1 MTSGPSRGFTL
12 LEILMVLAIA
22 AGAYAVLAASLG
34 GGGASSADLKAGART
49 VAAGLRQA
57 QSTAMSTRRD
67 ALLTLDIETR
77 EFRLTGE
84 ERTFRLPE
92 KLDLQ
97 VYTAQ
102 GEVESDKR
110 ASIRFYP
117 DGSSTGGRVTVA
129 SGERKYLVDVEWLT
143 GRVKILE

>member
-1 MTSGPSRGFTL
+1 MTTGGFTL
-12 LEILMVLAIA
+12 LEILLVLALA
-22 AGAYAVLAASLG
+22 AGAYAILAASIGRG
-34 GGGASSADLKAGART
+34 GSSADLKAGART

-57 QSTAMSTRRD
+57 QSTAMATRRE
-67 ALLTLDIETR
+67 AQMTVDIEAR
-77 EFRLTGE
+77 AFVLTGE

-102 GEVESDKR
+102 GEVETEKR

-117 DGSSTGGRVTVA
+117 DGSSTGGRITVA

-143 GRVKILE
+143 GRVKINE

>member
-12 LEILMVLAIA
+12 LEVLIVLVLA
-22 AGAYAVLAASLG
+22 AGAYAILAASLG
-34 GGGASSADLKAGART
+34 RGGSSADLKAGART

-67 ALLTLDIETR
+67 ALMTLDIEAR

-102 GEVESDKR
+102 GEVESEKR

-129 SGERKYLVDVEWLT
+129 SGERKYFVDVEWLT

>member
-1 MTSGPSRGFTL
+1 
-12 LEILMVLAIA
+12 
-22 AGAYAVLAASLG
+22 
-34 GGGASSADLKAGART
+34 
-49 VAAGLRQA
+49 
-57 QSTAMSTRRD
+57 MSTRRD
-67 ALLTLDIETR
+67 ALMTVDIEAR

-129 SGERKYLVDVEWLT
+129 SGERKYFVDVEWLT

>member
-1 MTSGPSRGFTL
+1 MRSRGFTL
-12 LEILMVLAIA
+12 LEVLLVLALA
-22 AGAYAVLAASLG
+22 AGAYAILAASIGRG
-34 GGGASSADLKAGART
+34 GSSADLKAGART

-57 QSTAMSTRRD
+57 QSTAMATRRD
-67 ALLTLDIETR
+67 ALMTVDIEAR
-77 EFRLTGE
+77 AFVLTGE
-84 ERTFRLPE
+84 ERVFRLPE

-102 GEVESDKR
+102 GEVETDKR

-129 SGERKYLVDVEWLT
+129 SGERRYLVDVEWLT
-143 GRVKILE
+143 GRVKINE

>member
-1 MTSGPSRGFTL
+1 MRSRGFTL
-12 LEILMVLAIA
+12 LEILIVLALA
-22 AGAYAVLAASLG
+22 AGAYALIAATIGRG
-34 GGGASSADLKAGART
+34 GSSADLKAGART

-57 QSTAMSTRRD
+57 QSTAMATRRD
-67 ALLTLDIETR
+67 ALMTVDIEAR

-102 GEVESDKR
+102 GDVESEKR

-129 SGERKYLVDVEWLT
+129 SGERKYFVDVEWLT